1 MGSGQTGIGLTE
13 QRRKLIGIGGL
24 AVGAVVVAVGLTI
37 AHFTNL
43 PTEDALGNEVL
54 PSIPRGWVLYT
65 LGQLTAVAGSQIIAL
80 AVIFGWL
87 WERPL
92 TWVRAAVGSLV
103 AWFELILFFGIIPS
117 EMLNLAQ
124 GPLEWTS
131 RTAFTFPDW
140 LVLNNEVAVS
150 WLTIKDAV
158 VAGYYTNAFV
168 VLIVGVY
175 IAQEWIKKRAD
186 AEPLVRLSTWGRPLR
201 KDGV

>member
-1 MGSGQTGIGLTE
+1 MTE

-24 AVGAVVVAVGLTI
+24 VTGAVMVAIGLTI

-43 PTEDALGNEVL
+43 PAEDALGNEVL
-54 PSIPRGWVLYT
+54 PSIPRGWQLYT
-65 LGQLTAVAGSQIIAL
+65 LGQLIAVGGSQVIVL
-80 AVIFGWL
+80 AAVFGWL
-87 WERPL
+87 WEKPL
-92 TWVRAAVGSLV
+92 TWVRASVGSLLG
-103 AWFELILFFGIIPS
+103 WFQLVLFFGIIPS

-131 RTAFTFPDW
+131 RTAFTIPGW
-140 LVLNNEVAVS
+140 LVLNNEVSVS

-175 IAQEWIKKRAD
+175 MTQEWIKKRAD
-186 AEPLVRLSTWGRPLR
+186 AEPVVRLSTWGRPLR

>member
-1 MGSGQTGIGLTE
+1 LTE

-24 AVGAVVVAVGLTI
+24 VVGSLVVAAGLTV

-54 PSIPRGWVLYT
+54 PSIPRGWQLYT
-65 LGQLTAVAGSQIIAL
+65 LGQLTAVAGTQIMVIA
-80 AVIFGWL
+80 AAFAWL
-87 WERPL
+87 WEKPL
-92 TWVRAAVGSLV
+92 TWVRAAIGSML
-103 AWFELILFFGIIPS
+103 AWFELVLFFGIIPS

-131 RTAFTFPDW
+131 RTAFTFPKW
-140 LVLNNEVAVS
+140 LVLNNDVSVS
-150 WLTIKDAV
+150 WLTVKDAL

-175 IAQEWIKKRAD
+175 MAQEWIKNRAN
-186 AEPLVRLSTWGRPLR
+186 AAPVVEISTWGRPMR
-201 KDGV
+201 KGSA

>member
-1 MGSGQTGIGLTE
+1 MTE

-24 AVGAVVVAVGLTI
+24 AVGAITIAIGLTI

-43 PTEDALGNEVL
+43 PTEDSLGNEIL

-65 LGQLTAVAGSQIIAL
+65 IGQLIAVGGSQIVVVAI
-80 AVIFGWL
+80 VFGWL

-92 TWVRAAVGSLV
+92 TWVRAAVAAILGWYQLV
-103 AWFELILFFGIIPS
+103 LYFGIIPS

-131 RTAFTFPDW
+131 RTAFTIPSW
-140 LVLNNEVAVS
+140 LVLNNQISIS
-150 WLTIKDAV
+150 WTTIKDAV

-168 VLIVGVY
+168 VLIVGIY
-175 IAQEWIKKRAD
+175 MAQEWIKKRAD
-186 AEPLVRLSTWGRPLR
+186 AAPVVELSTYGRPLR
-201 KDGV
+201 KGGA

>member
-1 MGSGQTGIGLTE
+1 MTE

-24 AVGAVVVAVGLTI
+24 VVGSLVVAAGLTV

-54 PSIPRGWVLYT
+54 PSIPRGWQLYT
-65 LGQLTAVAGSQIIAL
+65 LGQLTAVAGSQIMVL
-80 AVIFGWL
+80 AAVYAWF
-87 WERPL
+87 WEKPL
-92 TWVRAAVGSLV
+92 TWVRAAAGSLV
-103 AWFELILFFGIIPS
+103 AWFELVLYFGIIPS

-131 RTAFTFPDW
+131 RTAFTFPKW
-140 LVLNNEVAVS
+140 LVLNNDLSVS
-150 WLTIKDAV
+150 WLTVKDAL

-175 IAQEWIKKRAD
+175 MAQEWIKKRAD
-186 AEPLVRLSTWGRPLR
+186 AAPVVEISAWGRPMR
-201 KDGV
+201 KGNA

>member
-1 MGSGQTGIGLTE
+1 LTE

-24 AVGAVVVAVGLTI
+24 VVGSLVVAAGLTV

-54 PSIPRGWVLYT
+54 PSIPRGWQLYT
-65 LGQLTAVAGSQIIAL
+65 LGQLTAVAGTQIMVL
-80 AVIFGWL
+80 AAAFAWL
-87 WERPL
+87 WEKPL
-92 TWVRAAVGSLV
+92 TWVRAAVGSLL
-103 AWFELILFFGIIPS
+103 AWFELVLFFGIIPS

-131 RTAFTFPDW
+131 RTAFTIPKW
-140 LVLNNEVAVS
+140 LVLNNEVSVS
-150 WLTIKDAV
+150 WLTVKDAL

-175 IAQEWIKKRAD
+175 MAQDWIKNRAN
-186 AEPLVRLSTWGRPLR
+186 AAPVVEISSWGRPMR
-201 KDGV
+201 KGNA

>member
-1 MGSGQTGIGLTE
+1 MTE

-24 AVGAVVVAVGLTI
+24 AVGTVVVAVGLTI

-65 LGQLTAVAGSQIIAL
+65 LGQLTAVAGSQMIVL
-80 AVIFGWL
+80 AVVFGWL

-92 TWVRAAVGSLV
+92 TWVRAAVGSLL

-131 RTAFTFPDW
+131 RTAFTIPEW
-140 LVLNNEVAVS
+140 LVLNNEIAVS

-175 IAQEWIKKRAD
+175 MAQEWIKKRAD
-186 AEPLVRLSTWGRPLR
+186 AEPVVELSTWGRPLR